1 MPVTIPVAL
10 HRRAVLRGAATGVA
24 ALAVEVGPSPAQ
36 TPTRQITVE
45 RLSIISAKPF
55 AAVIAAFEASVGR
68 PDIDDFQKELGS
80 AQTFEDLQKV
90 VERALGKSGFIEF
103 ARFNLGFVVQKERSG
118 SGQSMRFLVGN
129 PLIMKEMVKYVP
141 DAGSYAPVTVLID
154 ERADGVHLS
163 YDKMA
168 SFLAPYG
175 NAAALAVARDL
186 DAKVEALLRAVAA

>member
-1 MPVTIPVAL
+1 ML
-10 HRRAVLRGAATGVA
+10 RRAATGVA
-24 ALAVEVGPSPAQ
+24 ALAIEVAPSLAQ
-36 TPTRQITVE
+36 TPTRQIAVE
-45 RLSIISAKPF
+45 RLSIVSTKPF
-55 AAVIAAFEASVGR
+55 AAAIAAFEANVGR
-68 PDIDDFQKELGS
+68 PDINDFQKKLGS

-103 ARFNLGFVVQKERSG
+103 ARFDLGFVVRKEQSG
-118 SGQSMRFLVGN
+118 SGQNVRFLVGN
-129 PLIMKEMVKYVP
+129 PLIMKEMVKHVP

-154 ERADGVHLS
+154 ERADGVHLC

-175 NAAALAVARDL
+175 NAAASAVARDL